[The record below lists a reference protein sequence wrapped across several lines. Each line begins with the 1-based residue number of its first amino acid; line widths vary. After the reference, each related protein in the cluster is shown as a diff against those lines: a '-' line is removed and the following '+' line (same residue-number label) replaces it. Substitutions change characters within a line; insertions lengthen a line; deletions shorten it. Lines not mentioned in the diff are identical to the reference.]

1 MVTEWL
7 GAGPPAEI
15 ELIAAMPG
23 SSPTATAMEPR
34 LTYIEPIL
42 SRYSRVAV
50 VRGGRPVFISGLYGP
65 SSDAVTQVTE
75 MFEQLR
81 GLLEAAGS
89 NLTHLVKATY
99 YVSDTAADERIN
111 AIRPTLYDP
120 KRPPAASKI
129 RVRGT
134 GRAGKGS
141 TMDMI
146 AVTAE
151 R

>member
-1 MVTEWL
+1 M
-7 GAGPPAEI
+7 PA
-15 ELIAAMPG
+15 P
-23 SSPTATAMEPR
+23 SPAATAVEPR
-34 LTYIEPIL
+34 LTYVEPIL
-42 SRYSRVAV
+42 SRYSRVAA

-99 YVSDTAADERIN
+99 YVSETAADERIN

-120 KRPPAASKI
+120 SPPSWTSWSASSSC
-129 RVRGT
+129 
-134 GRAGKGS
+134 GR
-141 TMDMI
+141 
-146 AVTAE
+146 
-151 R
+151 